1 MLVEVKV
8 VGSRR
13 PGIEP
18 RTVAGG
24 PQGATTL
31 REVIEHIVR
40 DEVAA
45 YNGRERDRR
54 LIRALSREDIA
65 AGVTTG
71 KVAPGGRET
80 TGPADADQAVATAVE
95 AFGDG
100 LYFAFVDDQQ
110 ITGLQD
116 RVVVEPDTRVRFVR
130 LVPLAG
136 G

>member
-8 VGSRR
+8 VGSRQ
-13 PGIEP
+13 PAVEP
-18 RTVAGG
+18 RTVDGG
-24 PQGATTL
+24 PQGTVTL
-31 REVIEHIVR
+31 REVIEHVVR

-54 LIRALSREDIA
+54 LIRALSREDVA
-65 AGVTTG
+65 AAVTAG

-80 TGPADADQAVATAVE
+80 TGPADAEGAVATAVE

-110 ITGLQD
+110 ITGLHD
-116 RVVVEPDTRVRFVR
+116 PVVVGPDTRVRFVR